1 MSRIVLAYSG
11 SARSSIALRWMIEA
25 WQAEV
30 VTLTLDLGQRDELDA
45 VRERALACGA
55 LRAHVLDERER
66 FARDYLLR
74 ALRAG
79 AASDAGWPLGRLLTR
94 PLLARQL
101 VDVAKME
108 GITDIAHGAGRD
120 PEDRLRLE
128 RAMRDAGP
136 DLIVRAPLVDA
147 EMTDDELLAFAEEH
161 DLPIPPPSAVDANL
175 WERCER
181 GPVAGAAAE
190 AAATLAQPVRGNEG
204 VTLERQAGGL
214 DPGSPRDRGGLRDA
228 GGRQDREAA
237 ASSADAAR
245 APDSPAVVAIEFLR
259 GTPVGLNGVAM
270 PLLEMLSSLETIAGA
285 QGMGRTQRLV
295 RLGDGAVVSQRCE
308 APAAMVLDAALQ
320 QLQRLVLPDDAV
332 HDAQRIAAL
341 YRDILARG
349 AWAAASRRG
358 CDAFVDTIQT
368 RATGTVRVRLLRGTI
383 SVMDCAL
390 ADEHA
395 EADVARVSR

>member
-1 MSRIVLAYSG
+1 MLRIVLAYSG
-11 SARSSIALRWMIEA
+11 SAQSSIALRWMIEA

-79 AASDAGWPLGRLLTR
+79 AASEPGWPLGRLLTR

-101 VDVAKME
+101 ADVAKME
-108 GITDIAHGAGRD
+108 GVTDIAHSVAQD
-120 PEDRLRLE
+120 PDDRLRLE

-147 EMTDDELLAFAEEH
+147 EMTEAELLAFAEEH
-161 DLPIPPPSAVDANL
+161 DLPIPPPSTRDINL

-181 GPVAGAAAE
+181 GNGEITP
-190 AAATLAQPVRGNEG
+190 
-204 VTLERQAGGL
+204 
-214 DPGSPRDRGGLRDA
+214 D
-228 GGRQDREAA
+228 
-237 ASSADAAR
+237 R

-259 GTPVGLNGVAM
+259 GTPVGLNGVNM

-285 QGMGRTQRLV
+285 QGVGRTQQLV
-295 RLGDGAVVSQRCE
+295 RLGDGAVVSQRYE
-308 APAAMVLDAALQ
+308 APAAVVLDAALQ
-320 QLQRLVLPDDAV
+320 QLQRLVLSPDAV
-332 HDAQRIAAL
+332 LDARRVADL

-358 CDAFVDTIQT
+358 CDAFVDAVQT
-368 RATGTVRVRLLRGTI
+368 RLTGTVRVRLLRGSI
-383 SVMDCAL
+383 SVLDCVL
-390 ADEHA
+390 ADERA
-395 EADVARVSR
+395 DADVVRVSR